1 MAGQETKR
9 LEDRFDVELEFANL
23 IHEKMGKDTMIVG
36 HMLKA
41 VEYLEAR
48 RQYCMAAEIAEYA
61 GDVAKNKDL
70 YERAIRN
77 YKMCD
82 GSEGEVEARAIY
94 EIRKKQDRL

>member
-1 MAGQETKR
+1 MTKKT
-9 LEDRFDVELEFANL
+9 LEDKFDVELEFAKL
-23 IHEKMGKDTMIVG
+23 VHRTLGQKEMTVEAL
-36 HMLKA
+36 LKS